1 MNSVTS
7 SIITNFIWSG
17 KTPRICKPL
26 LQRERSKGGLGLP
39 NFQSYYW
46 AANMHKIALWLSDT
60 EESWVQLESNSC
72 HSSSLKALVCSSLP
86 LKPKQHSSNPL
97 VTSTLKIWQQIRQ
110 HFDWTSCSLATP
122 LCNNQQFQ
130 PGKIDGRFSTWSTQ
144 GLSCLGD
151 FYIDGTFASF
161 TQLRTTF
168 NLQNSD
174 LFRYFQFRNFARLN
188 TLAFPQIPAASG
200 IDHILPVTQLPK
212 GHISFLYNLL
222 LTATP
227 PALLNIKVRWETELG
242 TTLSD
247 RFWDAALKN
256 INSSSSCARL
266 CLIQF
271 KVLHRMHYS
280 KAKLSRIYPDLTDIC
295 DRCSQ
300 APADLTHMFW
310 SCPRLVEYWQ
320 SFFNVISEILGVKL
334 DPSPSIAIFGIPEE
348 GTRLNTRQKN
358 IVSFASL
365 IARRRILLLWKNQ
378 LPPSNISWLQDLM
391 SFLKLE
397 KIKFAV
403 RGSTEQFYKHWQ
415 PLISYFNNTLQNISS
430 AL

>member
-1 MNSVTS
+1 M
-7 SIITNFIWSG
+7 
-17 KTPRICKPL
+17 C
-26 LQRERSKGGLGLP
+26 
-39 NFQSYYW
+39 
-46 AANMHKIALWLSDT
+46 
-60 EESWVQLESNSC
+60 
-72 HSSSLKALVCSSLP
+72 
-86 LKPKQHSSNPL
+86 
-97 VTSTLKIWQQIRQ
+97 
-110 HFDWTSCSLATP
+110 
-122 LCNNQQFQ
+122 
-130 PGKIDGRFSTWSTQ
+130 
-144 GLSCLGD
+144 
-151 FYIDGTFASF
+151 
-161 TQLRTTF
+161 
-168 NLQNSD
+168 
-174 LFRYFQFRNFARLN
+174 
-188 TLAFPQIPAASG
+188 
-200 IDHILPVTQLPK
+200 
-212 GHISFLYNLL
+212 
-222 LTATP
+222 
-227 PALLNIKVRWETELG
+227 ET
-242 TTLSD
+242 
-247 RFWDAALKN
+247 
-256 INSSSSCARL
+256 

-310 SCPRLVEYWQ
+310 SCPRLVEYWR
-320 SFFNVISEILGVKL
+320 SFFYVISEILGVKL